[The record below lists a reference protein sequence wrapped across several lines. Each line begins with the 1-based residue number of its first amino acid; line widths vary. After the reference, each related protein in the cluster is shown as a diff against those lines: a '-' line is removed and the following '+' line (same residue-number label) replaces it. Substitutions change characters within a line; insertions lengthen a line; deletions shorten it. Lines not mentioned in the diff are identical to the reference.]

1 MLARDLLSVRRDDPY
16 QEDNMTTTSEV
27 ALSYQL
33 ALANQ
38 LDITANNIANV
49 STPGFQSSHPL
60 FAEFLV
66 DVDETGEEIAYVVDK
81 GTVRNLNPGPAN
93 FTGNPL
99 DISIEGR
106 GYFVVET
113 DEGIF
118 YTRNGAFQLDSA
130 GQLVTSSGA
139 AILDES
145 NGPIVIAPGESQ
157 IIIANDGTISTE
169 NGAIGRFRLV
179 EFVDEQQMTSAG
191 NSLMATEQ
199 EPLEASGSAVV
210 QGMLEGS
217 NVISVAEITR
227 MIELLRSY
235 QAAQQLIVTEEEREQ
250 QAIEMLTRTV

>member
-1 MLARDLLSVRRDDPY
+1 
-16 QEDNMTTTSEV
+16 MTTTGEV

-33 ALANQ
+33 ALSNQ

-60 FAEFLV
+60 FVEFLV
-66 DVDETGEEIAYVVDK
+66 DVDQTGEEIAYVVDK

-118 YTRNGAFQLDSA
+118 YTRNGAFQLDSL

-139 AILDES
+139 AVLDEA
-145 NGPIVIAPGESQ
+145 NGPIVFAPDESQ
-157 IIIANDGTISTE
+157 INISSDGTISTV
-169 NGAIGRFRLV
+169 NGQIGRFRLV
-179 EFVDEQQMTSAG
+179 EFADEQQMTYAG

-199 EPLEASGSAVV
+199 VPLEGSGSNVV

-235 QAAQQLIVTEEEREQ
+235 QAAQQLIITEEEREQ

>member
-1 MLARDLLSVRRDDPY
+1 
-16 QEDNMTTTSEV
+16 MTTTSEV

-33 ALANQ
+33 ALTNQ

-60 FAEFLV
+60 FVEFLV
-66 DVDETGEEIAYVVDK
+66 EVDATGQEVAYVVDK

-99 DISIEGR
+99 DISIEGK

-113 DEGIF
+113 DEGTF
-118 YTRNGAFQLDSA
+118 YTRNGAFQLDQS
-130 GQLVTSSGA
+130 GRLVTSTGA
-139 AILDES
+139 TVLDEV
-145 NGPIVIAPGESQ
+145 NGPIVIAPDETQ
-157 IIIANDGTISTE
+157 IIISRDGTISTE
-169 NGAIGRFRLV
+169 NGDIGRFRIV
-179 EFVDEQQMTSAG
+179 EFADEQQMTNVG
-191 NSLMATEQ
+191 NSLLATEQ
-199 EPLEASGSAVV
+199 EPIVASEAAVV

-235 QAAQQLIVTEEEREQ
+235 QAANQLIRTEEQREQ
-250 QAIEMLTRTV
+250 QAIELLTRTV

>member
-16 QEDNMTTTSEV
+16 QEDKMTTTGEV

-33 ALANQ
+33 ALTNQ

-49 STPGFQSSHPL
+49 TTPGFQSSHPV

-66 DVDETGEEIAYVVDK
+66 EVDDTGEQIAYVIDK

-99 DISIEGR
+99 DISIDGR
-106 GYFVVET
+106 GYFVAET
-113 DEGIF
+113 EEGTF
-118 YTRNGAFQLDSA
+118 YTRNGAFQLDAS
-130 GQLVTSSGA
+130 GQLVTSAGA
-139 AILDES
+139 TILDDGGS
-145 NGPIVIAPGESQ
+145 PIVIAPGETQ
-157 IIIANDGTISTE
+157 INIGPDGTISTE

-179 EFVDEQQMTSAG
+179 EFEDEQAMINVG
-191 NSLMATEQ
+191 NSLMATDET
-199 EPLEASGSAVV
+199 PLEASESAVV

-227 MIELLRSY
+227 MIQLLRSY
-235 QAAQQLIVTEEEREQ
+235 QAANQLILTEDEREK
-250 QAIEMLTRTV
+250 QAIDSLTRIV

>member
-1 MLARDLLSVRRDDPY
+1 
-16 QEDNMTTTSEV
+16 MTTTSEV

-33 ALANQ
+33 ALTNQ

-60 FAEFLV
+60 FVEFLV
-66 DVDETGEEIAYVVDK
+66 EVDATGQEIAYVVDK

-99 DISIEGR
+99 DISIEGK

-113 DEGIF
+113 DEGTF
-118 YTRNGAFQLDSA
+118 YTRNGAFQLDQS
-130 GQLVTSSGA
+130 GRLVTSTGA
-139 AILDES
+139 TVLDEV
-145 NGPIVIAPGESQ
+145 NGPIVIAPDETQ
-157 IIIANDGTISTE
+157 IIISRDGTISTE
-169 NGAIGRFRLV
+169 NGDIGRFRIV
-179 EFVDEQQMTSAG
+179 EFADEQQMTNVG
-191 NSLMATEQ
+191 NSLLATEQ
-199 EPLEASGSAVV
+199 EPIVASEAAVV

-235 QAAQQLIVTEEEREQ
+235 QAANQLIRTEEQREQ

>member
-1 MLARDLLSVRRDDPY
+1 
-16 QEDNMTTTSEV
+16 MTTTGEV

-33 ALANQ
+33 ALTNQ

-49 STPGFQSSHPL
+49 STPGFQSLHPI

-66 DVDETGEEIAYVVDK
+66 SVDATGEKIAYVVDK
-81 GTVRNLNPGPAN
+81 GTVRNLNPGSVN

-106 GYFVVET
+106 AYFVVET
-113 DEGIF
+113 VDGIF

-130 GQLVTSSGA
+130 GQLITSAGGA
-139 AILDES
+139 VLDDS
-145 NGPIVIAPGESQ
+145 NGPIVFAPGETQ
-157 IIIANDGTISTE
+157 INITRDGTISTE
-169 NGAIGRFRLV
+169 NGTIGRFRLV
-179 EFVDEQQMTSAG
+179 EFVDEQAMTNLG

-199 EPLEASGSAVV
+199 EPLEASDSAIV

-217 NVISVAEITR
+217 NVIAIAEITR
-227 MIELLRSY
+227 MIQLLRSY
-235 QAAQQLIVTEEEREQ
+235 QAANQLIVSEDEREQ

>member
-1 MLARDLLSVRRDDPY
+1 MLARDLLSVGCDDPH
-16 QEDNMTTTSEV
+16 QEDKMTTTSEV

-33 ALANQ
+33 ALTNQ

-66 DVDETGEEIAYVVDK
+66 EVDGTGQEIAYVVDR
-81 GTVRNLNPGPAN
+81 GTVRNLNPGPLN

-99 DISIEGR
+99 DISVEGR

-113 DEGIF
+113 DEGTF
-118 YTRNGAFQLDSA
+118 YTRNGAFQLDSL

-139 AILDES
+139 AVLDDS
-145 NGPIVIAPGESQ
+145 NSPIVFAPGESQ
-157 IIIANDGTISTE
+157 INIMRDGTISTE
-169 NGAIGRFRLV
+169 NGDIGRFRLV
-179 EFVDEQQMTSAG
+179 EFADEQQMTNAG

-199 EPLEASGSAVV
+199 EPLASSESAVV

-250 QAIEMLTRTV
+250 QAIEILTRTV